1 MRQRTLLSA
10 ALLVVAA
17 CSDQPTGLEPTPA
30 PHPSFDRNE
39 VEQVA
44 PTGTGATTIT
54 LVERN
59 ISGNGAA
66 VCSSGEVGRGP
77 TGWKVDGASGTTRD
91 GLKFT
96 VTDGKYLAFSRV
108 SGDNVVTAVV
118 VKGGEFTYVYDYGAG
133 ATSGAGLRA
142 PLNGGGNVPTI
153 SHYTFCYQ
161 PGPPSIT
168 KVLTSVKTVD
178 GNTMPVDPAW
188 SAGGPVIIP
197 QGETRWL
204 YYTISYSIPGGGKGT
219 VTESPTSVCAT
230 LGAGFGCS
238 FDTGIFQPAAT
249 ITGSGAD
256 MRYTW
261 NVTGT
266 GTITVILD
274 ITNSGACGV
283 RDDVEN
289 TAKLTATGGSSAS
302 ATAKVEILGV
312 CVQKVLTDVKSSA
325 AGMPTDPVWKANPGT
340 VIIPSGDTRWLYYEI
355 RYQLPT
361 GFQASV
367 SELASAVCASL
378 GPKIG
383 CSFDTGHFTPG
394 FTSGGGAYT
403 WNPVAGSGA
412 ITVVIDITN
421 SGGCGQGFTNTAA
434 LRTTGGAHIGN
445 ASNTVQLQLQGCPQ
459 S

>member
-153 SHYTFCYQ
+153 SHYTFA
-161 PGPPSIT
+161 
-168 KVLTSVKTVD
+168 TSPARVD
-178 GNTMPVDPAW
+178 H
-188 SAGGPVIIP
+188 
-197 QGETRWL
+197 E
-204 YYTISYSIPGGGKGT
+204 
-219 VTESPTSVCAT
+219 
-230 LGAGFGCS
+230 
-238 FDTGIFQPAAT
+238 
-249 ITGSGAD
+249 GAD
-256 MRYTW
+256 ERQD
-261 NVTGT
+261 GRRQH
-266 GTITVILD
+266 D
-274 ITNSGACGV
+274 
-283 RDDVEN
+283 
-289 TAKLTATGGSSAS
+289 
-302 ATAKVEILGV
+302 
-312 CVQKVLTDVKSSA
+312 
-325 AGMPTDPVWKANPGT
+325 AGRPSRSERRRPGHHPH
-340 VIIPSGDTRWLYYEI
+340 VGEDAE
-355 RYQLPT
+355 
-361 GFQASV
+361 
-367 SELASAVCASL
+367 
-378 GPKIG
+378 
-383 CSFDTGHFTPG
+383 
-394 FTSGGGAYT
+394 
-403 WNPVAGSGA
+403 
-412 ITVVIDITN
+412 
-421 SGGCGQGFTNTAA
+421 
-434 LRTTGGAHIGN
+434 
-445 ASNTVQLQLQGCPQ
+445 
-459 S
+459 